1 MLRVRG
7 AIQKPLS
14 NLIGTY
20 LQHYT
25 VRPLHEQV
33 GGDCSQI
40 RIRPAR
46 SFNLCNDN
54 GLIVII
60 GPFSNYFAQLLAIGA
75 EEPKTCGRIS
85 EACSFLS
92 CHRHYFDEAYNKY
105 RRNCDCRQQCERASH
120 GTTDPAPHDQMRL
133 PMQLP
138 WAIRAPSIFLI
149 TQQGPP
155 RCGRTNLAISA
166 VFQRDGHDTQSH
178 PIPEGSF

>member
-1 MLRVRG
+1 
-7 AIQKPLS
+7 
-14 NLIGTY
+14 
-20 LQHYT
+20 
-25 VRPLHEQV
+25 
-33 GGDCSQI
+33 
-40 RIRPAR
+40 
-46 SFNLCNDN
+46 LCNDN

-138 WAIRAPSIFLI
+138 WAIRPQAFLKNSRMNIGANADLCARRPIAIPHTPALYNSGVPIF
-149 TQQGPP
+149 
-155 RCGRTNLAISA
+155 
-166 VFQRDGHDTQSH
+166 V
-178 PIPEGSF
+178 

>member
-138 WAIRAPSIFLI
+138 WATRAPSIPENAGMNIGANAEFCARRPI
-149 TQQGPP
+149 
-155 RCGRTNLAISA
+155 AIPHTPALYNSG
-166 VFQRDGHDTQSH
+166 V
-178 PIPEGSF
+178 PIFV